1 MKIYKTE
8 NNIMVLPSDGSSD
21 IHPENTIASFTSK
34 LPETQVHTEPQEVC
48 LSELIYPN
56 SIRNIPKITKF
67 GMACNVD
74 NKIIQIIKSDIDPGI
89 YNEEKLLKKLNY
101 HIDNWDVNKS
111 RNTLEVSLKQR
122 FGDSKIV
129 VNKFVKPKLT
139 KNEFSDKIE
148 IICGEASMIKNNI
161 TTEIKLYIEFE
172 EFLTKM
178 LGFSRNLSCENGHAE
193 NIIDIFGQV
202 HILYIYSDIV
212 SPISVG
218 AKKVPLLQMITL
230 NNPNNIYKHL
240 GSLNTVTFEN
250 PMWVPVSR
258 RIFDTISI
266 DLRDD
271 AGNLIQFES
280 GKVVATLQFRSL
292 SR

>member
-1 MKIYKTE
+1 MT
-8 NNIMVLPSDGSSD
+8 
-21 IHPENTIASFTSK
+21 
-34 LPETQVHTEPQEVC
+34 
-48 LSELIYPN
+48 
-56 SIRNIPKITKF
+56 
-67 GMACNVD
+67 
-74 NKIIQIIKSDIDPGI
+74 
-89 YNEEKLLKKLNY
+89 
-101 HIDNWDVNKS
+101 
-111 RNTLEVSLKQR
+111 
-122 FGDSKIV
+122 
-129 VNKFVKPKLT
+129 
-139 KNEFSDKIE
+139 
-148 IICGEASMIKNNI
+148 
-161 TTEIKLYIEFE
+161 
-172 EFLTKM
+172 TKM
-178 LGFSRNLSCENGHAE
+178 LGFSENLSCDNRQAE